1 MKKAIFFTL
10 FIIVTFMIMMIVY
23 AAQGGTAADDNDTE
37 LARYAQELH
46 KFVIRAEDWTKISSS
61 SILRTIVCRVA
72 SSDISVNAL
81 QRATGISKE
90 EIMNG
95 VKDLMQSRLVWI
107 RFDDFNG
114 DVILSPDE
122 TNPEAKRRLKEY
134 AKWCSNDEACGVER

>member
-1 MKKAIFFTL
+1 
-10 FIIVTFMIMMIVY
+10 
-23 AAQGGTAADDNDTE
+23 
-37 LARYAQELH
+37 
-46 KFVIRAEDWTKISSS
+46 
-61 SILRTIVCRVA
+61 
-72 SSDISVNAL
+72 
-81 QRATGISKE
+81 
-90 EIMNG
+90 MNG